1 MASSLDLTK
10 TFTSFA
16 GVDIKVILNGH
27 HAGSMQA
34 ISYAIQREK
43 APIYVMGTVDPISFS
58 RGKRGIAGTM
68 ISLMMNYHMLYSNS
82 FEMEAA
88 YLDKGELFGE
98 YIQKQA
104 GNRNPN
110 INDATQEG
118 SLYREL
124 LGKEGTTANSAGE
137 IRSKKFDLG
146 TQVTNRLNVNEQWIS
161 DYTESDL
168 SSNYQ
173 VAKVFYMDQILPFD
187 VVIHAANEYGHS
199 AQMRLFGCEIL
210 NEGSGFSIDDMVIE
224 NQMTYVCRTLLPWS
238 PLGQVAFENM
248 RNQNAQ
254 ASGTD
259 ATQQQPAPSTPVANA
274 SNPNN
279 PQPVSFWNRDISSA
293 QAIGSTLGVGA
304 LTVGLPAT
312 LGAAALT
319 APVLYQINRWRE
331 EHPEFREMTDT
342 YVNEYLSS
350 DPSLRAA
357 GTNPVVQ

>member
-82 FEMEAA
+82 FEKEAA

-98 YIQKQA
+98 YVRKSD
-104 GNRNPN
+104 GLRNTG
-110 INDATQEG
+110 INDATSEG

-124 LGKEGTTANSAGE
+124 IGSGTGGAVSPTGD
-137 IRSKKFDLG
+137 RSKKFDLG
-146 TQVTNRLNVNEQWIS
+146 TQSPNRLNINEQWVS
-161 DYTESDL
+161 DYAESDL
-168 SSNYQ
+168 ASNYQ

-187 VVIHAANEYGHS
+187 VVIHAANEYGHT

-238 PLGQVAFENM
+238 PISSVAWANM
-248 RNQNAQ
+248 RSTNAQ
-254 ASGTD
+254 ETGSSPD
-259 ATQQQPAPSTPVANA
+259 AGIPPSTPQPIQPPIPNVNARPNPNANA
-274 SNPNN
+274 NTYSRIFDAGREVYNYIEGYSEAYLKPGYEAWGDLNLSLDGLF
-279 PQPVSFWNRDISSA
+279 QIGQGMFMSQDEMEGKRNR
-293 QAIGSTLGVGA
+293 
-304 LTVGLPAT
+304 
-312 LGAAALT
+312 
-319 APVLYQINRWRE
+319 
-331 EHPEFREMTDT
+331 
-342 YVNEYLSS
+342 
-350 DPSLRAA
+350 
-357 GTNPVVQ
+357 

>member
-82 FEMEAA
+82 FEKEAA

-98 YIQKQA
+98 YVRKQD
-104 GNRNPN
+104 GGRNN
-110 INDATQEG
+110 GINNATTEG
-118 SLYREL
+118 DLYREL
-124 LGKEGTTANSAGE
+124 LTASPT
-137 IRSKKFDLG
+137 RDKKFDLG
-146 TQVTNRLNVNEQWIS
+146 TQNPNRLSINEQWVS
-161 DYTESDL
+161 DYAEADL
-168 SSNYQ
+168 ASNYQ

-238 PLGQVAFENM
+238 PISPVAFEELQM
-248 RNQNAQ
+248 RNSQN
-254 ASGTD
+254 SGTNNF
-259 ATQQQPAPSTPVANA
+259 AYIPPSTPEAA
-274 SNPNN
+274 NN
-279 PQPVSFWNRDISSA
+279 PIWSIQDALRPEPLGPMGNRGTSP
-293 QAIGSTLGVGA
+293 GA
-304 LTVGLPAT
+304 PFIPPNEGP
-312 LGAAALT
+312 GADFYNHLFDS
-319 APVLYQINRWRE
+319 PNYSPGHGQSVE
-331 EHPEFREMTDT
+331 EPYTFPLND
-342 YVNEYLSS
+342 
-350 DPSLRAA
+350 
-357 GTNPVVQ
+357 G

>member
-82 FEMEAA
+82 FEKEAA

-98 YIQKQA
+98 YVRKQD
-104 GNRNPN
+104 GNRNTD
-110 INDATQEG
+110 INNATTEG
-118 SLYREL
+118 ELYREL
-124 LGKEGTTANSAGE
+124 VGSGANGNTEAW
-137 IRSKKFDLG
+137 RSKKFDLG
-146 TQVTNRLNVNEQWIS
+146 TQTPNRLGINEEWIS
-161 DYTESDL
+161 DYAESDL
-168 SSNYQ
+168 ASNYQ

-187 VVIHAANEYGHS
+187 VVIHAANEYGHT

-238 PLGQVAFENM
+238 P
-248 RNQNAQ
+248 
-254 ASGTD
+254 
-259 ATQQQPAPSTPVANA
+259 
-274 SNPNN
+274 
-279 PQPVSFWNRDISSA
+279 ISSVNWEKMRLENSAA
-293 QAIGSTLGVGA
+293 QGTSSNDPVPNSAPTAQTNTAAQPQKQSTTRQAVGVIDDMYNGRIGDAWEKV
-304 LTVGLPAT
+304 
-312 LGAAALT
+312 T
-319 APVLYQINRWRE
+319 APYE
-331 EHPEFREMTDT
+331 KADT
-342 YVNEYLSS
+342 SWDGIKDIITGWGMP
-350 DPSLRAA
+350 DPQQSPPR
-357 GTNPVVQ
+357 TN

>member
-1 MASSLDLTK
+1 MSSSLDLTK

-82 FEMEAA
+82 FELEAA

-104 GNRNPN
+104 GGRNPN

-124 LGKEGTTANSAGE
+124 LGKEGETSNNGE

-146 TQVTNRLNVNEQWIS
+146 TQTPNRLGINEQWIS
-161 DYTESDL
+161 DYAESDL
-168 SSNYQ
+168 ASNYQ

-187 VVIHAANEYGHS
+187 VVIHAANEYGHT

-238 PLGQVAFENM
+238 PISSVNWEAMRLENSAAQGTSS
-248 RNQNAQ
+248 NQ
-254 ASGTD
+254 
-259 ATQQQPAPSTPVANA
+259 PVPPSNPVAA
-274 SNPNN
+274 SA
-279 PQPVSFWNRDISSA
+279 PVSQQFSEGISNYWNSIKNTVSGWLPSSEQEDEDVSDLRKEI
-293 QAIGSTLGVGA
+293 QAL
-304 LTVGLPAT
+304 
-312 LGAAALT
+312 
-319 APVLYQINRWRE
+319 E
-331 EHPEFREMTDT
+331 
-342 YVNEYLSS
+342 
-350 DPSLRAA
+350 
-357 GTNPVVQ
+357 TNQSPIFKNFKPFN

>member
-1 MASSLDLTK
+1 MSSSLDLTK

-82 FEMEAA
+82 FEKEAA
-88 YLDKGELFGE
+88 YLDKGEIFGE
-98 YIQKQA
+98 YVRKTD
-104 GNRNPN
+104 GNRNN
-110 INDATQEG
+110 DINDATKEG
-118 SLYREL
+118 DLYREL
-124 LGKEGTTANSAGE
+124 IGSGARGATTAG
-137 IRSKKFDLG
+137 RSQKFDLG
-146 TQVTNRLNVNEQWIS
+146 KQRPNRLNINEEQIS
-161 DYTESDL
+161 DYAEADL
-168 SSNYQ
+168 ASNYQ

-238 PLGQVAFENM
+238 PVGAQQYDKLM
-248 RNQNAQ
+248 RDNQQ
-254 ASGTD
+254 TSGTD
-259 ATQQQPAPSTPVANA
+259 SPPPPQT
-274 SNPNN
+274 PNN
-279 PQPVSFWNRDISSA
+279 QGGVPSVGQRVKKAAQIADKFRQGNVVEAAVEAAEAGYEATKDIQLGSWQDVKDIWTGAWTPEPQQSPPR
-293 QAIGSTLGVGA
+293 
-304 LTVGLPAT
+304 
-312 LGAAALT
+312 
-319 APVLYQINRWRE
+319 IN
-331 EHPEFREMTDT
+331 
-342 YVNEYLSS
+342 
-350 DPSLRAA
+350 
-357 GTNPVVQ
+357 

>member
-1 MASSLDLTK
+1 MSSSLDLTK

-82 FEMEAA
+82 FELEAA

-104 GNRNPN
+104 GGRNPN

-124 LGKEGTTANSAGE
+124 LGKEGETSNNGE

-146 TQVTNRLNVNEQWIS
+146 TQTPNRLGINEQWIS
-161 DYTESDL
+161 DYAESDL
-168 SSNYQ
+168 ASNYQ

-187 VVIHAANEYGHS
+187 VVIHAANEYGHT

-274 SNPNN
+274 SSPT
-279 PQPVSFWNRDISSA
+279 
-293 QAIGSTLGVGA
+293 STVDTAVNVTAGMTGAALGVAGFAAGMSAVPA
-304 LTVGLPAT
+304 LT
-312 LGAAALT
+312 LGAGGVMAARNV
-319 APVLYQINRWRE
+319 ANKFLYGGNYLDTRIDEYNR
-331 EHPEFREMTDT
+331 D
-342 YVNEYLSS
+342 NSS
-350 DPSLRAA
+350 PSNLRAA
-357 GTNPVVQ
+357 GSNPVR

>member
-1 MASSLDLTK
+1 MSSSLDLTK

-82 FEMEAA
+82 FEKEAA
-88 YLDKGELFGE
+88 YLDKGEIFGE
-98 YIQKQA
+98 YVRKSD
-104 GNRNPN
+104 GNRNED
-110 INDATQEG
+110 INNATKEG
-118 SLYREL
+118 DLYREL
-124 LGKEGTTANSAGE
+124 LGSGARGAAGTG
-137 IRSKKFDLG
+137 RDQKFDLG
-146 TQVTNRLNVNEQWIS
+146 TQTPNRLNINEQWIS
-161 DYTESDL
+161 DYAEADL
-168 SSNYQ
+168 ASNYQ

-238 PLGQVAFENM
+238 PIGAQQYDKLM
-248 RNQNAQ
+248 RDNQQ
-254 ASGTD
+254 TSGTD
-259 ATQQQPAPSTPVANA
+259 SPPPPQT
-274 SNPNN
+274 PNN
-279 PQPVSFWNRDISSA
+279 QSPPSMGQRVKKAAEIADKIREGKVFEALVLAGEGAYEATKDI
-293 QAIGSTLGVGA
+293 QLKDLQDLKDI
-304 LTVGLPAT
+304 
-312 LGAAALT
+312 
-319 APVLYQINRWRE
+319 
-331 EHPEFREMTDT
+331 FRGMRIP
-342 YVNEYLSS
+342 
-350 DPSLRAA
+350 DPTQSPPR
-357 GTNPVVQ
+357 Q

>member
-82 FEMEAA
+82 FDQEMA

-98 YIQKQA
+98 YIRKDDA
-104 GNRNPN
+104 ERNEG
-110 INDATQEG
+110 INNATSEG
-118 SLYREL
+118 DLYREL
-124 LGKEGTTANSAGE
+124 TESGALGATVDD
-137 IRSKKFDLG
+137 RSKKFDLG
-146 TQVTNRLNVNEQWIS
+146 IQTPNNLQLNQSEITNYL
-161 DYTESDL
+161 ESDL
-168 SSNYQ
+168 ASNYQ

-187 VVIHAANEYGHS
+187 VVIHAANEYGHT

-238 PLGQVAFENM
+238 PISRIDWED
-248 RNQNAQ
+248 
-254 ASGTD
+254 ASM
-259 ATQQQPAPSTPVANA
+259 
-274 SNPNN
+274 
-279 PQPVSFWNRDISSA
+279 
-293 QAIGSTLGVGA
+293 
-304 LTVGLPAT
+304 
-312 LGAAALT
+312 
-319 APVLYQINRWRE
+319 RE
-331 EHPEFREMTDT
+331 E
-342 YVNEYLSS
+342 LSS
-350 DPSLRAA
+350 GKDFNGGIITPLAPM
-357 GTNPVVQ
+357 PVEKI